1 MHNHMK
7 YYHNLARTALTL
19 LLALLTT
26 AAAWADEKF
35 IGTDITNATYSYPVY
50 ATYNYSVSQQIYTT
64 TQLGS
69 DPFNIMSIGFRNNNS
84 TIVKRQVDI
93 YMMETDKSSF
103 SSTSD
108 WVAVSADNLVFSGEV
123 TFAAAG
129 WNTIDLTS
137 SFAYT
142 GSKNVLLVV
151 NDKTGEKMSA
161 SSFSAYCRYTKQLS
175 NYQCLYKSNSTSYDP
190 SNMTD
195 NGTRSDRV
203 NQLRLITGAAACDRP
218 TSVATS
224 NITAF
229 SATVQWEG
237 SGSAWNL
244 QYKANTSTTWTEVNG
259 LTSKSY
265 TLEGLDP
272 EATYQVRVQTVGN
285 DGVSLWKGLTFTT
298 AASSIATPTNLAC
311 TAYTSTSATLSWTEN
326 SGATAWQICL
336 NNDQSSI
343 YNAGT
348 NPFTIDNLAT
358 ETTYSAKVRSVSGNN
373 YSAWSSPVSFMP
385 TPYLYIGSATGTNEY
400 LPANEGQKYSLS
412 EQIYTLAELGTSPCT
427 FTSVGFMTST
437 SGECTRSLD
446 IYMVATDKTAF
457 DGGTDWVPVSADDL
471 VFSGDVMFSPNVWT
485 TITFDVP
492 YVHTG
497 EHGFVLAY
505 YDKTNS
511 TVSNRYMYY
520 YTASDYQ
527 SLYKYDSTPLGLSDL
542 SSISGSR
549 TNKKNQIRLMPG
561 DYPTC
566 LKPAT
571 IAVSNLTPH
580 TGTVTWEDNGDEWNL
595 QYKAD
600 GDVDWTVVNGL
611 TQNSYNLSN
620 LTADANYTV
629 RVQKV
634 CGPNEV
640 SIWKV
645 LTFTTPISCNA
656 PTDLACTAVTGNTA
670 TLGWT
675 ANGETAWQICL
686 DGNETNLIDANTN
699 PFTLTGLTAETF
711 HSVKMRAVGDGV
723 SRWSDAITF
732 ETTDKVR
739 IGSGTATDQSV
750 PAPMNRSYSVA
761 QQIYIASE
769 LGGVAKSIESIDFY
783 NNSDNSVTR
792 TIDIYLKHTTKAQFN
807 NNTDWIG
814 VTVDDLVFS
823 GQVTFASKAWTC
835 IPLDVPFEFNG
846 THHVVLTVDDNTG
859 ISSGSRNF
867 YSFDEGYY
875 QTLYYWDSN
884 NGNPDP
890 TDMSGCQA
898 GMGTSRN
905 QIRLLMNEPA
915 VCPQPTAFTVNNI
928 GAHKVSLSWTERG
941 QATKWQLSL
950 NDDETNLI
958 EINKNVYT
966 LTGLSPETN
975 YTVKVRSVSNG
986 NYSRWAGPV
995 SFTTTA
1001 NQAPS
1006 YLLVNNTSPYSTEL
1020 SWWNRGDGTAWK
1032 IAYKTAADADF
1043 TEIDADSNPFTI
1055 TGLTPQT
1062 EYTVKVRE
1070 VIEGETCPWS
1080 TTLNFTTLE
1089 TNPVPFDVAA
1099 YPQHTA
1105 ATVTWTGFSESYNVR
1120 YKTADA
1126 TDWQPSIAVT
1136 EATATLTNLT
1146 AATDYV
1152 CQVQGITGEAASDWS
1167 AVTEFTTVAA
1177 STKVFI
1183 TAGNWNE
1190 SANWEPSGVPT
1201 ATDDVIIA
1209 APAVI
1214 PAGYLAT
1221 ARNITIEGDEYGGG
1235 GSMARMVQS
1244 LSSPLGDGVKRST
1257 ATSTP
1262 SITIKDGGQLRH
1274 ATDDLLVTVE
1284 KNITGYGTSTT
1295 GGYLL
1300 LGLPLNDFLWSANV
1314 EGMTSGDYDLYH
1326 FINATVQ
1333 GWENYKVTN
1342 FTFFPN
1348 NESAYLYANSANK
1361 TLAFTGRTDANN
1373 ESGFT
1378 SGVYV
1383 DAAKAVTPFTNG
1395 WRIFAN
1401 NSVCNAYVQYED
1413 GENNTLT
1420 ANFYKMN
1427 AAGNGLSLYKNYVI
1441 VNPGEAI
1448 FVEVSASG
1456 HLRCSYE
1463 PLHDAPTAEAGTYWL
1478 PLLPQHGQ
1486 TIDHVLLIDAAAN
1499 SSAITALSGQT
1510 VNVVLA
1516 NRTLYKDG
1524 NWNTLCLP
1532 FSIDDMDINDT
1543 PLAGAKLMS
1552 LANVNSDTGF
1562 DSSTGTLTLDFV
1574 DAGEIEAG
1582 VAYIVKWETTGDP
1595 IQNPVFKGVTITTD
1609 TPADHKTTSQDEKVS
1624 FVGTYDQKN
1633 YTDEDKSV
1641 LFLGDGNTLYYPSG
1655 SNPTTIGAFRAYFQ
1669 LNGITAS
1676 ESSSGVRAFNL
1687 NFGDET
1693 TGIVSIENGKLKIE
1707 AGAWYSLD
1715 GRKLDGKPTR
1725 KGLYIHNGKAVVI
1738 K

>member
-1 MHNHMK
+1 MAH
-7 YYHNLARTALTL
+7 
-19 LLALLTT
+19 
-26 AAAWADEKF
+26 
-35 IGTDITNATYSYPVY
+35 TNNTYF
-50 ATYNYSVSQQIYTT
+50 T
-64 TQLGS
+64 
-69 DPFNIMSIGFRNNNS
+69 
-84 TIVKRQVDI
+84 
-93 YMMETDKSSF
+93 
-103 SSTSD
+103 SSTNWLS
-108 WVAVSADNLVFSGEV
+108 V
-123 TFAAAG
+123 T
-129 WNTIDLTS
+129 
-137 SFAYT
+137 
-142 GSKNVLLVV
+142 
-151 NDKTGEKMSA
+151 
-161 SSFSAYCRYTKQLS
+161 
-175 NYQCLYKSNSTSYDP
+175 
-190 SNMTD
+190 
-195 NGTRSDRV
+195 
-203 NQLRLITGAAACDRP
+203 
-218 TSVATS
+218 
-224 NITAF
+224 
-229 SATVQWEG
+229 
-237 SGSAWNL
+237 
-244 QYKANTSTTWTEVNG
+244 
-259 LTSKSY
+259 
-265 TLEGLDP
+265 
-272 EATYQVRVQTVGN
+272 
-285 DGVSLWKGLTFTT
+285 
-298 AASSIATPTNLAC
+298 
-311 TAYTSTSATLSWTEN
+311 
-326 SGATAWQICL
+326 
-336 NNDQSSI
+336 
-343 YNAGT
+343 
-348 NPFTIDNLAT
+348 
-358 ETTYSAKVRSVSGNN
+358 
-373 YSAWSSPVSFMP
+373 
-385 TPYLYIGSATGTNEY
+385 
-400 LPANEGQKYSLS
+400 S
-412 EQIYTLAELGTSPCT
+412 E
-427 FTSVGFMTST
+427 
-437 SGECTRSLD
+437 
-446 IYMVATDKTAF
+446 
-457 DGGTDWVPVSADDL
+457 DL
-471 VFSGDVMFSPNVWT
+471 VFNGTVDFKPAGWINIPLTEPFEYDGRSNVA
-485 TITFDVP
+485 IIVDDN
-492 YVHTG
+492 TG
-497 EHGFVLAY
+497 GTCSLYFNEY
-505 YDKTNS
+505 
-511 TVSNRYMYY
+511 TVSNGYTAMYY
-520 YTASDYQ
+520 SSDTNNYDPLTISASGFREHY
-527 SLYKYDSTPLGLSDL
+527 
-542 SSISGSR
+542 
-549 TNKKNQIRLMPG
+549 KNQISLGMEDPVCRQPKSLTTKLVGPTQAVLDWYEMG
-561 DYPTC
+561 D
-566 LKPAT
+566 AT
-571 IAVSNLTPH
+571 EWQLCV
-580 TGTVTWEDNGDEWNL
+580 NGDE
-595 QYKAD
+595 
-600 GDVDWTVVNGL
+600 
-611 TQNSYNLSN
+611 
-620 LTADANYTV
+620 
-629 RVQKV
+629 
-634 CGPNEV
+634 
-640 SIWKV
+640 
-645 LTFTTPISCNA
+645 
-656 PTDLACTAVTGNTA
+656 
-670 TLGWT
+670 
-675 ANGETAWQICL
+675 
-686 DGNETNLIDANTN
+686 TNLVDVNAK
-699 PFTLTGLTAETF
+699 PFTLTGLTAET
-711 HSVKMRAVGDGV
+711 A
-723 SRWSDAITF
+723 
-732 ETTDKVR
+732 
-739 IGSGTATDQSV
+739 
-750 PAPMNRSYSVA
+750 YS
-761 QQIYIASE
+761 
-769 LGGVAKSIESIDFY
+769 
-783 NNSDNSVTR
+783 
-792 TIDIYLKHTTKAQFN
+792 
-807 NNTDWIG
+807 
-814 VTVDDLVFS
+814 
-823 GQVTFASKAWTC
+823 
-835 IPLDVPFEFNG
+835 
-846 THHVVLTVDDNTG
+846 
-859 ISSGSRNF
+859 
-867 YSFDEGYY
+867 
-875 QTLYYWDSN
+875 
-884 NGNPDP
+884 
-890 TDMSGCQA
+890 
-898 GMGTSRN
+898 
-905 QIRLLMNEPA
+905 
-915 VCPQPTAFTVNNI
+915 
-928 GAHKVSLSWTERG
+928 
-941 QATKWQLSL
+941 
-950 NDDETNLI
+950 
-958 EINKNVYT
+958 
-966 LTGLSPETN
+966 
-975 YTVKVRSVSNG
+975 VKVR
-986 NYSRWAGPV
+986 A
-995 SFTTTA
+995 
-1001 NQAPS
+1001 
-1006 YLLVNNTSPYSTEL
+1006 
-1020 SWWNRGDGTAWK
+1020 
-1032 IAYKTAADADF
+1032 
-1043 TEIDADSNPFTI
+1043 
-1055 TGLTPQT
+1055 
-1062 EYTVKVRE
+1062 VKGSE
-1070 VIEGETCPWS
+1070 HGKWS

-1177 STKVFI
+1177 STKVFV

-1284 KNITGYGTSTT
+1284 KNITGYCTSTT

-1300 LGLPLNDFLWSANV
+1300 LGLPLNDFLWPANV

-1486 TIDHVLLIDAAAN
+1486 TVDHVLLIDAAAN
-1499 SSAITALSGQT
+1499 SSAITALNGQT

-1532 FSIDDMDINDT
+1532 FSIDDMDINNT

-1552 LANVNSDTGF
+1552 LANVNSNTGF

-1574 DAGEIEAG
+1574 DAGEIDAG

-1595 IQNPVFKGVTITTD
+1595 IENPVFEGVTITTD